1 MVGRV
6 DRKKEELGGGE
17 EIEKKGDGDVGRRD
31 LKEQL

>member
-6 DRKKEELGGGE
+6 DRKKEELGGE